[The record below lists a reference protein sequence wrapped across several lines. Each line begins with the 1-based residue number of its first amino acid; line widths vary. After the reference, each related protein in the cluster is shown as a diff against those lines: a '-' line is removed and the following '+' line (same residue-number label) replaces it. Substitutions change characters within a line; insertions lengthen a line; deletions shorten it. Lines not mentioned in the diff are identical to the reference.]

1 MFKAGG
7 SWNFLCLQ
15 PVLNLCLLFA
25 MGGFVRN
32 KTISGPAPNPKE
44 TVHVSPE
51 ARETLRKIVEKIPRI
66 ASRSESALGF
76 CRKPAFARRFVY
88 RPLDVFV
95 WWRWARQGAYAA
107 LWRRRKHFG
116 IVPMRIEKAAN
127 IAKLPE
133 LLTRLPC

>member
-1 MFKAGG
+1 
-7 SWNFLCLQ
+7 
-15 PVLNLCLLFA
+15 

-32 KTISGPAPNPKE
+32 KTISGARAQSERNSSR
-44 TVHVSPE
+44 SPE

-95 WWRWARQGAYAA
+95 WWRGARQGAYAA

-116 IVPMRIEKAAN
+116 IVPMRIEKSGEHRQAAG
-127 IAKLPE
+127 ATHSAAVLVAAE
-133 LLTRLPC
+133 RDRTRGLNRR